1 MVWWNEIKCLTL
13 HHQNKTRMEKH
24 QYNVGFVFFA
34 YTEDTK
40 DEIESALNKIGIV
53 KITDVYCDSD
63 NDWNIECEVV
73 LTINTNKNTIVFDN
87 VEKELHNLLQNV
99 PYETWVYRYIRGL
112 DNDYYWQTNKMA

>member
-1 MVWWNEIKCLTL
+1 
-13 HHQNKTRMEKH
+13 MEKH